1 MPRRKSKEIEV
12 EYCEGGHVSVKL
24 NLVEMRPKRGRGY
37 RSILYHEGNIKG
49 GGMIA
54 FIKLWRPVDR
64 RQREK
69 ILKQFHKNMVAAK
82 SPKII

>member
-1 MPRRKSKEIEV
+1 MPRRKSKNLEV
-12 EYCEGGHVSVKL
+12 EYCEDGHVSIKL
-24 NLVEMRPKRGRGY
+24 NLAEMRPKRGRGY

-54 FIKLWRPVDR
+54 FLKLWRPVTR
-64 RQREK
+64 SQRAK